1 MSESQSSTPSSTP
14 PTPPS
19 PWPTGLLSTSS
30 GAPVLKVLLILAMVI
45 GFLLPLALV
54 RDAIQERNS
63 RQQSVAGEIGQIWGN
78 RQTVMGPILIVPY
91 RETFINAREEI
102 FHRERTAFFLPDRY
116 DVGAEVRSETRHRG
130 IFEAVVYTTDILLAG
145 EFALPP
151 VADWAPDEAEI
162 LWERA
167 AVIVGANDL
176 RSIDGVMT
184 IDWDGETLPLRPGA
198 PALGELVSG
207 RMSAAIPDLA
217 ALGTRTI
224 PFETRLTL
232 NGSDSLDFAPLG
244 RETHVSI
251 KSNWQDP
258 GFVGAFLP
266 DRHTVS
272 EAGFDADWTVS
283 YYGRP
288 YPQHWNSAEENDILP
303 AIRGS
308 DFGVRFVQPVSAYL
322 QSERSAKH
330 GVLFIIFTFAVFFL
344 FETVAGLR
352 IHVFQYGLVGMSLCL
367 FYLLLISVAEH
378 LGFAAAYG
386 IGAAAVV
393 GQIVLYTAKVL
404 ASARRSAAIGALL
417 TALYGGLFVLM
428 GLEDFALL
436 FGSVALFAAL
446 GAVMFVTRNID
457 WYAIKRPAAESAG
470 VASAH

>member
-1 MSESQSSTPSSTP
+1 MSDTPSN
-14 PTPPS
+14 TPPS
-19 PWPTGLLSTSS
+19 TSPSIWPTGLPSS
-30 GAPVLKVLLILAMVI
+30 GAGAPVLKVLLILAMVI

-54 RDAIQERNS
+54 RDVILERQY
-63 RQQSVAGEIGQIWGN
+63 RQQSVIEEIGQIWGH
-78 RQTVMGPILIVPY
+78 RQSVLGPILMIPY
-91 RETFINAREEI
+91 RENYTNARDEI
-102 FHRERTAFFLPDRY
+102 RHRDRTVFFLPDRY
-116 DVGAEVRSETRHRG
+116 EIGAEVHSETRRRG
-130 IFEAVVYTTDILLAG
+130 IFEAVVYTTDILLTG

-151 VADWAPDEAEI
+151 TADWTPDDAEI
-162 LWERA
+162 LWDQA

-176 RSIDGVMT
+176 RSIDGVVT
-184 IDWDGETLPLRPGA
+184 IDWNGRTLRLKPGA
-198 PALGELVSG
+198 PALTALIGG
-207 RMSAAIPDLA
+207 RMSAAIPNLA
-217 ALGTRTI
+217 AAGIQSI

-232 NGSDSLDFAPLG
+232 NGSDSLNFTPLG

-258 GFVGAFLP
+258 SFVGAFLP
-266 DRHTVS
+266 DRHDVT
-272 EAGFDADWTVS
+272 EEGFDADWTVS
-283 YYGRP
+283 YYGRA
-288 YPQHWNSAEENDILP
+288 YPQHWDGAKENDILP

-330 GVLFIIFTFAVFFL
+330 GVLFIVFTFAVFFL

-386 IGAAAVV
+386 LGAAAVV

-404 ASARRSAAIGALL
+404 ASAKRSAAIGALL
-417 TALYGGLFVLM
+417 AALYGGLFILM
-428 GLEDFALL
+428 GLEEFALL

-457 WYAIKRPAAESAG
+457 WYAVKRPATAG
-470 VASAH
+470 TTGSG